1 MNFMKKLAKMMVLC
15 TCILLVA
22 LLFAACGTTTQQPT
36 QGANQTA
43 SSEPTAAPTDKP
55 TLEKSYMKA
64 GDTYRILVWNTRVE
78 DEPFTQEGIR
88 GQILNERA
96 DELKDLYDVTATY
109 IVAPGNWLFDAIE
122 TSAAGTPICD
132 ILHAGGSFAMLQLFG
147 SGSYPGEV
155 LVPLSQYKEV
165 AAFDDARYW
174 DVSAQEAGTFNGN
187 QYFIVPQDVGF
198 EAVALNMATMFN
210 KDLIKK
216 GGYTE
221 EQLYDWSDNGEWTF
235 DKMREVAINCTDLDQ
250 DTYGLNVGQ
259 NACTLLTM
267 VTANG
272 GDFIRKEEVDGVM
285 VDRFVGNSAKTI
297 EAIQYFVSMARDDK
311 CVYLG
316 GSPLQDEENVN
327 FVANKYALMVT
338 YINRVPKIYK
348 SMESDYGML
357 MPPKGPSAD
366 RYISDKNWFSPYCV
380 MSNIPNVE
388 GTIQA
393 ASIFLKAYMASD
405 DPDNMALLEAEAQAY
420 RLDTRSINTLK
431 KIPEA
436 SYATSYMVFN
446 VLGISGDSDF
456 IGGVCYGHTLEFI
469 DGTLS
474 PQAYYESVVS
484 AVNIAIDTALALK

>member
-165 AAFDDARYW
+165 
-174 DVSAQEAGTFNGN
+174 V
-187 QYFIVPQDVGF
+187 I
-198 EAVALNMATMFN
+198 
-210 KDLIKK
+210 
-216 GGYTE
+216 
-221 EQLYDWSDNGEWTF
+221 
-235 DKMREVAINCTDLDQ
+235 
-250 DTYGLNVGQ
+250 
-259 NACTLLTM
+259 
-267 VTANG
+267 
-272 GDFIRKEEVDGVM
+272 
-285 VDRFVGNSAKTI
+285 
-297 EAIQYFVSMARDDK
+297 
-311 CVYLG
+311 
-316 GSPLQDEENVN
+316 
-327 FVANKYALMVT
+327 
-338 YINRVPKIYK
+338 
-348 SMESDYGML
+348 GM
-357 MPPKGPSAD
+357 
-366 RYISDKNWFSPYCV
+366 
-380 MSNIPNVE
+380 
-388 GTIQA
+388 
-393 ASIFLKAYMASD
+393 
-405 DPDNMALLEAEAQAY
+405 
-420 RLDTRSINTLK
+420 
-431 KIPEA
+431 
-436 SYATSYMVFN
+436 
-446 VLGISGDSDF
+446 
-456 IGGVCYGHTLEFI
+456 
-469 DGTLS
+469 
-474 PQAYYESVVS
+474 
-484 AVNIAIDTALALK
+484 